1 MLFASLETMIQA
13 GCGLAMPGC
22 RNTAVAPSGLVQ
34 PDEPWLQ
41 QHERGA
47 AMGRDRPSVQWLKA
61 GARQLCQAGSVQS
74 QHGCACTPELLL
86 VRSTQVHSTEMLE

>member
-1 MLFASLETMIQA
+1 MTVSFQFYAEISVVFLK
-13 GCGLAMPGC
+13 C
-22 RNTAVAPSGLVQ
+22 RVAPSGLVQ